1 MPMTDFSIGVR
12 LLVDPKRSA
21 AAKKAWET
29 IRRRYPHGF
38 PRRRKAV
45 GFYKDEEGR
54 TRPITPKSAKP
65 KPKVNVKVFFE
76 PPIAVWGYDSS
87 SSSRV
92 YTVRL
97 NKDGSLSCNCP
108 SWIYRRTCKHI
119 KDMEQKLNSANVG
132 LSKME
137 QREFYH
143 LYKKNLEKYDSKLAA
158 LRAAQAEFLRRGKGR
173 R

>member
-1 MPMTDFSIGVR
+1 M
-12 LLVDPKRSA
+12 VDPKRSA

-38 PRRRKAV
+38 SRRRRKAV

-54 TRPITPKSAKP
+54 ARPITPKTEKP

-76 PPIAVWGYDSS
+76 PPIAVWGYESS
-87 SSSRV
+87 SSSRI

-108 SWIYRRTCKHI
+108 GWIYRRTCRHV
-119 KDMEQKLNSANVG
+119 KDMEQKLSKANIG
-132 LSKME
+132 LSKRE
-137 QREFYH
+137 QREFYRF
-143 LYKKNLEKYDSKLAA
+143 YKKKLEKYGNKQAA

>member
-1 MPMTDFSIGVR
+1 M
-12 LLVDPKRSA
+12 VDPKRSA

-38 PRRRKAV
+38 QRRRKAV
-45 GFYKDEEGR
+45 GFYKDKGR
-54 TRPITPKSAKP
+54 TRPITPKAEKP
-65 KPKVNVKVFFE
+65 KQKVNVRVFFE
-76 PPIAVWGYDSS
+76 PPIAVWGYDSQ

-108 SWIYRRTCKHI
+108 SWIYRRTCKHVR
-119 KDMEQKLNSANVG
+119 DMEQKLNKANVG
-132 LSKME
+132 LSKRE

-143 LYKKNLEKYDSKLAA
+143 LYKRNLEKYDNKQAA